1 MTCASW
7 EAFCEDLAAQALRH
21 LAEHATDGSRLPEE
35 LKKSI
40 KADPTR
46 KNQHELAVWT
56 LADDG
61 WRAVLRTRAERL
73 THGDDQTL
81 NTPKTGQLKA
91 FFCAEAGLPDITACW
106 YWAGSSREKT
116 AKRLD
121 DLVTLRG
128 SIAHRR
134 SPDGGVLKKH
144 ATDALEL
151 IQRLAAKSADAVS
164 AFLEQHTDRPLPVL
178 DAQGP

>member
-56 LADDG
+56 LEVPRAFRIVHPLG
-61 WRAVLRTRAERL
+61 WTIWKGEVFAPSKEELL
-73 THGDDQTL
+73 TG
-81 NTPKTGQLKA
+81 
-91 FFCAEAGLPDITACW
+91 
-106 YWAGSSREKT
+106 
-116 AKRLD
+116 
-121 DLVTLRG
+121 
-128 SIAHRR
+128 
-134 SPDGGVLKKH
+134 
-144 ATDALEL
+144 
-151 IQRLAAKSADAVS
+151 IQ
-164 AFLEQHTDRPLPVL
+164 
-178 DAQGP
+178 G